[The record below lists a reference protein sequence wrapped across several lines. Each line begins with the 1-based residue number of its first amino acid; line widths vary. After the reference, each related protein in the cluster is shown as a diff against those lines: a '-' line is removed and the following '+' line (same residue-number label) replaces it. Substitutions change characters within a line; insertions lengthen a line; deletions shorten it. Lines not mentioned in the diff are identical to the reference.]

1 MNIVVKSFHQ
11 LSPYELY
18 GVLKLRSDVFVVEQT
33 CVYPDLDNKDID
45 VGSLH
50 IMMYDD
56 DALAGYARCL
66 APAISFADASSI
78 GRVVIASSA
87 RGKGHAR
94 KLMSSAI
101 QTCFDSWPEI
111 PIEIGA
117 QTYLQEFYEGLGFIA
132 ISSPYDEDWIMHV
145 DMRLTFFAWLKA

>member
-1 MNIVVKSFHQ
+1 M
-11 LSPYELY
+11 
-18 GVLKLRSDVFVVEQT
+18 FVVEQT

-56 DALAGYARCL
+56 DHDSVVGYARCL
-66 APAISFADASSI
+66 APAISFANASSI
-78 GRVVIASSA
+78 GRVVIASSY
-87 RGKGHAR
+87 RNKGHAR

-117 QTYLQEFYEGLGFIA
+117 QTYLQKFYEGLGFIA
-132 ISSPYDEDWIMHV
+132 ISSPYDEDGIMHV
-145 DMRLTFFAWLKA
+145 NMRLTCVAWLKA